1 LPVAVEVVLLV
12 AAPAQVDIELEQDF
26 L

>member
-1 LPVAVEVVLLV
+1 VVVEVVLLV